1 LTQAREREI
10 KRGGRES
17 RKEMERER
25 GDLNEGGKGR
35 GENDAVAY
43 APAFLLPC
51 TSVCMFACV

>member
-1 LTQAREREI
+1 MTQAREREI

-43 APAFLLPC
+43 APAFLLP
-51 TSVCMFACV
+51 